1 MASHRCTEHSSCL
14 LATSTLTHRF
24 PSSVATDS
32 TRKAPSTGSRARG
45 PAQLLQGPTG
55 CSACLPRPP
64 PLLHPLLSSHVDL
77 LLPDCAHAARVT
89 RRPGQ
94 CLHRTPC
101 LRSWRLRYSA
111 RRGESCHLCWT
122 VLGQAGGPRPGGSC
136 APALAEQRC
145 QEDAG
150 DAAVTPVAQLST
162 RGRSPPCEQ
171 QGSPKG
177 VSATL
182 QMFKENIFFTFAR
195 SSKLGKQPEE
205 IRGTN
210 EVPGGSWGAGA
221 ECRNKGNL

>member
-45 PAQLLQGPTG
+45 PAQLLQGPAG

-77 LLPDCAHAARVT
+77 LLPDCAHDARVT

-111 RRGESCHLCWT
+111 RRGESCHLCWM

-150 DAAVTPVAQLST
+150 DAAVTPAAQLST
-162 RGRSPPCEQ
+162 RGRPRPVSSRVPQRASVQPCKCSKKTFFSHLREV
-171 QGSPKG
+171 
-177 VSATL
+177 VS
-182 QMFKENIFFTFAR
+182 
-195 SSKLGKQPEE
+195 
-205 IRGTN
+205 
-210 EVPGGSWGAGA
+210 
-221 ECRNKGNL
+221 